1 MSYNSKYTGLEV
13 ENAVDKMAK
22 LNIVIVDAGEEV
34 EEPELDY
41 VTRKVKDAKDFE
53 TGELIYLKGH
63 AKATYMSDGRT
74 VEDAVNDINTGGGG
88 SSSGGSGAYAEVNH
102 GTSDTTF
109 VLTPNTFHVWG
120 EVTEL
125 DLTLGE
131 ELSGIAN
138 EYLFQF
144 TSGDTPSTVI
154 LPETI
159 KWMTG
164 DSISI
169 ESNKIYQISILRGLA
184 SVLAFD
190 LDVSVFPVV
199 LTYESQDY
207 TLGRKVYLE
216 LEKIAGTGVGEL
228 PEGNLAFVLRDVAHP
243 VTYYFFEYVL
253 DSLKGYVLWDTGME
267 YYILESSGVIQ
278 YFFYD

>member
-1 MSYNSKYTGLEV
+1 MSYNSKYTGQEV
-13 ENAVDKMAK
+13 EN
-22 LNIVIVDAGEEV
+22 L
-34 EEPELDY
+34 LDQ
-41 VTRKVKDAKDFE
+41 VKNGG
-53 TGELIYLKGH
+53 T
-63 AKATYMSDGRT
+63 
-74 VEDAVNDINTGGGG
+74 GGG
-88 SSSGGSGAYAEVNH
+88 SSAYPMVDH
-102 GTSDTTF
+102 GMNDTTF
-109 VLTPNTFHVWG
+109 ELTPNTFHVWG

-184 SVLAFD
+184 SVLVFD

-228 PEGNLAFVLRDVAHP
+228 PEGNLAFVIRDVAHP

-267 YYILESSGVIQ
+267 YYILESSGIIQ